1 VRRGRLDSLTG
12 LRALAAA
19 VVFLDHVPPLLSGH
33 LARAE
38 SHIGDQGAIGVTF
51 FFALSGFVLQ
61 WSARDRDTVR
71 AFYRRRAARVYPAYA
86 VACAA
91 GVVLAVVF
99 LGGPFST
106 GPVVTSF
113 LLLQSWVPSRSYYF
127 AYNGVGWSLSC
138 EALFYLLFPLVVFR
152 RPALTRRSRRVVQG
166 VGVAVIVGLAG
177 ATSVLGRGSY
187 LVNHFPPARFVEFV
201 LGATVAVDVIRDEAL
216 FPRLRLRHALV
227 LFGVAYLMA
236 GLPVAGFR
244 NVALPIVP
252 VLLVLGT
259 CARAELAGG
268 ARLLRRRRLVWL
280 GEVSYCFYLVHQLVV
295 TVLERL
301 VAHLPVLPGQGVAW
315 AVAALGLSLLAAV
328 VLHEAVEKPFERRLR
343 HPRATAAAVDSAVAG

>member
-1 VRRGRLDSLTG
+1 MRRGRLDSLTG

-19 VVFLDHVPPLLSGH
+19 VVFLDHVPPLLTGR
-33 LARAE
+33 LARVE

-91 GVVLAVVF
+91 GVVLVVVF
-99 LGGPFST
+99 LGGPFSI

-113 LLLQSWVPSRSYYF
+113 VLLQSWVPSKDYYF

-138 EALFYLLFPLVVFR
+138 EALFYLLFPLVVLR
-152 RPALTRRSRRVVQG
+152 LPALTRRARRVVQG
-166 VGVAVIVGLAG
+166 VGVAVILGLA
-177 ATSVLGRGSY
+177 ATTSLLGQGSY

-201 LGATVAVDVIRDEAL
+201 LGATVAVDVVRDEAL
-216 FPRLRLRHALV
+216 LPALRLRHALV
-227 LFGVAYLMA
+227 LFGVAYLVA

-252 VLLVLGT
+252 VLLVLGA

-268 ARLLRRRRLVWL
+268 ARPLLRRRLVWL

-295 TVLERL
+295 KVLVR
-301 VAHLPVLPGQGVAW
+301 VIGHAPVLPGQGLPW
-315 AVAALGLSLLAAV
+315 AVAALALSLLAAV

-343 HPRATAAAVDSAVAG
+343 HPRRAAVAVDSAVAG